1 MSSKTYD
8 PERVAKLAEIATKF
22 TSHAMVGDEIVLG
35 IAGDP
40 EMPARYR
47 NGARPKGV
55 ITRIKNEG
63 TEHATLRVHLDTG
76 KTIDLAPH
84 NISGERVWEFTDASW
99 AKVLARNSEPAPKK
113 NAAYRGSASS
123 SGDELS
129 SLREQL
135 SSLSAKYD
143 RDMAEAKEFNSAL
156 VDSIAQITGEVVQ
169 TNPNAKFSR
178 VFQSEYKG
186 MSKNSKEA
194 SPFDSDIDDDEY

>member
-8 PERVAKLAEIATKF
+8 PERVSKLAEIATKF

-47 NGARPKGV
+47 SGARPKGV

-99 AKVLARNSEPAPKK
+99 AKVLTRSEPASKK
-113 NAAYRGSASS
+113 SSSEAYRGSAS
-123 SGDELS
+123 GNDLT

-178 VFQSEYKG
+178 VFQSEFKG
-186 MSKNSKEA
+186 MSKNAKEA
-194 SPFDSDIDDDEY
+194 SPFDSDIEEEY